1 MIKSLVPTALFAV
14 PLVSST
20 AAIQPA
26 PIGTGNYRITNRAIR
41 NA

>member
-1 MIKSLVPTALFAV
+1 MITSLVPTALFAV
-14 PLVSST
+14 ALVPGT
-20 AAIQPA
+20 AAIQPV